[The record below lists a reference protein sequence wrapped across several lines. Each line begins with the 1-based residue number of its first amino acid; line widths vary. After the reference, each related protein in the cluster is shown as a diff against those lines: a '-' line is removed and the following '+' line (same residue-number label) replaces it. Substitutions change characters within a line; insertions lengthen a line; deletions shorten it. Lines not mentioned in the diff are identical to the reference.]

1 MLFFPSLRRAN
12 VLACDF
18 GVCCQGA
25 PDVLSHLISVPGT
38 RSFISAVAKM
48 KRGSRCVQYHATNT
62 WLHAGLALPSTWLMR
77 VLSVGALTNTLIFPD
92 VGQWR
97 SSGWVGRCW
106 SLVCLLEVSVR
117 RGGLCQELLQPWV
130 VFWVHIARALCALHY
145 HCGSC
150 GESFLSHL
158 LVFLMPPSHS
168 LFTLFTPEALREPIC
183 S

>member
-77 VLSVGALTNTLIFPD
+77 VLSVGALPNTLIFPD